1 MYIKFENGIVA
12 EIIPDI
18 DPTFP
23 DVPIGERYPV
33 DFIEELLHV
42 EDGTKVEIGMEYD
55 AETGSFWYPEATAA
69 PDEDEE
75 TVEETGG
82 ITQAEINLDVE

>member
-55 AETGSFWYPEATAA
+55 AGNRQLLVSRGNRRTRRR
-69 PDEDEE
+69 
-75 TVEETGG
+75 
-82 ITQAEINLDVE
+82 

>member
-42 EDGTKVEIGMEYD
+42 EDGTKV
-55 AETGSFWYPEATAA
+55 
-69 PDEDEE
+69 
-75 TVEETGG
+75 
-82 ITQAEINLDVE
+82 